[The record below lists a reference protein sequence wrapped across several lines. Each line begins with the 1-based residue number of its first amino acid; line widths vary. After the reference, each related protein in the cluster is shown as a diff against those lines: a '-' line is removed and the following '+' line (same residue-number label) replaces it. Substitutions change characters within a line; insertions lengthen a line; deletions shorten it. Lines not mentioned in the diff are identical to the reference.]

1 MKNRYSTSMT
11 MSETDYAAFKKD
23 GRRVIDIFRAGLGI
37 EGFRPKVGDIPQV
50 KVIKTK
56 KQAEEAMG
64 GFMQGEY
71 GCGCKRTESTL
82 CPKHGRY

>member
-23 GRRVIDIFRAGLGI
+23 GRKVIEIFRAGLGDA
-37 EGFRPKVGDIPQV
+37 PL

-56 KQAEEAMG
+56 RQAEEAVG